1 MNQEFADLATPTLTL
16 DPFRE
21 TKQEVVD
28 VKEEQKLEAEE
39 VLSEDEKKMVVQFA
53 EQIDLTNSQMILQYG
68 AGTQRKM
75 ADFSETALENVRT
88 KDMGEIG
95 NCSPVL

>member
-39 VLSEDEKKMVVQFA
+39 VLSEDEKKMVV
-53 EQIDLTNSQMILQYG
+53 
-68 AGTQRKM
+68 
-75 ADFSETALENVRT
+75 
-88 KDMGEIG
+88 
-95 NCSPVL
+95 

>member
-28 VKEEQKLEAEE
+28 VKE
-39 VLSEDEKKMVVQFA
+39 
-53 EQIDLTNSQMILQYG
+53 
-68 AGTQRKM
+68 GT
-75 ADFSETALENVRT
+75 ETGSRR
-88 KDMGEIG
+88 GII
-95 NCSPVL
+95 